1 MGKTLKVIQVTLEER
16 KMATRPN
23 VYVNKTK
30 YNRNGKNNKYKQ
42 GYGNEE

>member
-16 KMATRPN
+16 LMATRPN

-30 YNRNGKNNKYKQ
+30 YNRNGKNNKYRKN
-42 GYGNEE
+42 YDNEE